1 MYRLHQ
7 YTIFIIIIQILEF
20 IYNLENGK
28 ITGMI
33 IPSIVSFWRGKEK
46 SSMAELGLTN
56 SGNWSCVFDQ
66 SWRGE
71 ENCANSNRI
80 QTWPISHFTGE
91 SWLVTSR
98 ARFEASYF
106 GIEPGNVVKPL
117 SRPTIPQLSVLF
129 TFSDLIQPSR
139 SSNNFYT
146 FFPFREYTTK
156 LWYLT
161 NEINKYTGS
170 RFIYLFSSL
179 KFARQ
184 NLRLYTDD
192 INEKFRR

>member
-71 ENCANSNRI
+71 ENRANSNRI

-129 TFSDLIQPSR
+129 TFSDLIQPLSIVQQ
-139 SSNNFYT
+139 FLYI
-146 FFPFREYTTK
+146 FPFREYTTK

-179 KFARQ
+179 KFA
-184 NLRLYTDD
+184 L
-192 INEKFRR
+192 

>member
-1 MYRLHQ
+1 MADNVSFTSIHDFYHYYINFRI
-7 YTIFIIIIQILEF
+7 Y

-71 ENCANSNRI
+71 ENRANSNRI

-117 SRPTIPQLSVLF
+117 SRPTIPQLPVLF
-129 TFSDLIQPSR
+129 TFSDLIQPLSIVQQFLYIF
-139 SSNNFYT
+139 SISWIHQTLILNFW
-146 FFPFREYTTK
+146 RMK
-156 LWYLT
+156 L
-161 NEINKYTGS
+161 INISGHVLY
-170 RFIYLFSSL
+170 IYSL
-179 KFARQ
+179 P
-184 NLRLYTDD
+184 
-192 INEKFRR
+192 

>member
-1 MYRLHQ
+1 MADNVSFTSIHDFYHY
-7 YTIFIIIIQILEF
+7 YTNSKIYIQFGERKNHGYDYSF
-20 IYNLENGK
+20 DR
-28 ITGMI
+28 
-33 IPSIVSFWRGKEK
+33 FWRGKEK

-71 ENCANSNRI
+71 ENRANSNRI

-129 TFSDLIQPSR
+129 TFSDLIQPLSIVQQ
-139 SSNNFYT
+139 FLY
-146 FFPFREYTTK
+146 
-156 LWYLT
+156 
-161 NEINKYTGS
+161 I
-170 RFIYLFSSL
+170 FSISWIHHETL
-179 KFARQ
+179 IFDEW
-184 NLRLYTDD
+184 N
-192 INEKFRR
+192 